1 MEMGRLHESLRPL
14 LDIFARR
21 SRGRVVWASATL
33 AALSIVLGYH
43 ARWPRP
49 KGIEDLAS
57 AARKARK
64 TKEAIDFGEYDFIIV
79 GGGETWIPF
88 RFRS

>member
-14 LDIFARR
+14 LDILARR

-33 AALSIVLGYH
+33 AALSIVLGYY
-43 ARWPRP
+43 ARRP
-49 KGIEDLAS
+49 QQRGVEDLAS

-64 TKEAIDFGEYDFIIV
+64 TKETIDFGEYDFIIV
-79 GGGETWIPF
+79 GGGET
-88 RFRS
+88 